1 MEEYVH
7 SVTEE
12 AKDRMHNR
20 VRPLEDYL
28 RLRRLTCGGA
38 PTLGLFEFGLDLPNE
53 VICHPTLVSLTKDG
67 IELIFI
73 VNVSPIIKPIL
84 PCTLIE

>member
-1 MEEYVH
+1 MEAYLQ

-12 AKDRMHNR
+12 AEDRMHNR
-20 VRPLEDYL
+20 VRPLEDFL

-53 VICHPTLVSLTKDG
+53 VICHPTLISLTKEGVDLL
-67 IELIFI
+67 LIL
-73 VNVSPIIKPIL
+73 NVSPI
-84 PCTLIE
+84 